1 MIPDF
6 KEDGNLPTEG
16 HPHAATWQ
24 EVKNRF
30 CQGDHRSELAK
41 RLLNLLRRAKD
52 CRFRRVI
59 MMGSFVTAQEKPKDF
74 DLIWLTDPQLELSGL
89 SERCKELVDAAR
101 SRERFGCDLLSCP
114 ENSEMLA
121 LLVGYERGFGVDK
134 NTKKPRGLVILDL
147 VNDELS

>member
-121 LLVGYERGFGVDK
+121 LLVGYER
-134 NTKKPRGLVILDL
+134 
-147 VNDELS
+147 